1 MADEKIID
9 EKLTKNEESII
20 KKREAQKIYREVNRN
35 MLNEKSKEYYNKNKE
50 IINSKRRERYNQNKG
65 TDNCKGLCPTV
76 DSLKGKTE
84 ENI

>member
-1 MADEKIID
+1 MADEKII
-9 EKLTKNEESII
+9 ELNEESII

-65 TDNCKGLCPTV
+65 LCPTV